1 MKINRDFFLTI
12 MYVYSAKLSHSMIS
26 YNFRLLHLQSEIRS
40 KLYENCPVSV
50 FFFKISIRN
59 EQRFLNESNPIWNW
73 LVYKF
78 TLYCNT
84 FWIKLMTFP
93 IGISIERHLYWNISV
108 YVCALW
114 NVLLTRRRRFII
126 QFCSQLNFLF
136 GFLFGN
142 RKILLLWNAHSFFD
156 NCIQFLLLFL
166 LLLLLMLQK
175 YT

>member
-1 MKINRDFFLTI
+1 MFTVPNYPIQWFHTIFGYCICNLKSDLNCMKIVPF
-12 MYVYSAKLSHSMIS
+12 
-26 YNFRLLHLQSEIRS
+26 
-40 KLYENCPVSV
+40 P

-166 LLLLLMLQK
+166 LLLLMLQK